1 MDIGGT
7 KKRIQRL
14 MKVAEQSYKK
24 MNELL
29 ERIQLLQDDL
39 ETTSVQ
45 VDHIE
50 YELAEQRALLESLAE
65 QQGLDIEEVLAN
77 AELPEPPQ
85 EADEHPE
92 DTEETDD
99 TEVSPQ
105 KATSRPS
112 ANDEG
117 E

>member
-7 KKRIQRL
+7 KKRVQRL

-24 MNELL
+24 MNELM
-29 ERIQLLQDDL
+29 ERIQHLQDDV
-39 ETTSVQ
+39 ETTSAQ

-65 QQGLDIEEVLAN
+65 QQGLDVEEVLAS

-85 EADEHPE
+85 EDDEE
-92 DTEETDD
+92 AEETEEAA
-99 TEVSPQ
+99 Q

-112 ANDEG
+112 ANDDSE
-117 E
+117 